1 MSCIVPSIFW
11 KVQYNMYCTFQNMK
25 GIVSAVD
32 YTLQILEGTMT
43 NLA

>member
-11 KVQYNMYCTFQNMK
+11 KVQYSLYCTFRNMK
-25 GIVSAVD
+25 GIVSVVEC
-32 YTLQILEGTMT
+32 TLQILEGAMV

>member
-11 KVQYNMYCTFQNMK
+11 KVQYSMYCTFRNIK

-32 YTLQILEGTMT
+32 CTLQILESIKT